1 MNIAGTND
9 TDPVVNKITE
19 YINQLSPMQQKAYNI
34 AKQHLGTSFNISKSN
49 GFIDWL
55 KEQNAQQNR

>member
-1 MNIAGTND
+1 MEQTGAYD
-9 TDPVVNKITE
+9 TDQSVIE

-34 AKQHLGTSFNISKSN
+34 AKQHLGTSFNVVKSN

-55 KEQNAQQNR
+55 KKNRRNKINN